1 MRSALGARKDA
12 RRTNGH
18 TPGNREEGMSSCL
31 ARTNTRKSDEGGKAL
46 SGSGTEQD
54 SAELFDFE
62 ITDELRA
69 LAAGYETLG
78 DSVRAG
84 DIPNSLL
91 ADLAFTMKDHPQ
103 PDTHDPASN
112 DSNSAE
118 TPGATDR

>member
-1 MRSALGARKDA
+1 MRSALGARKNA

-31 ARTNTRKSDEGGKAL
+31 ARTNTRMSDEAGNAF
-46 SGSGTEQD
+46 SVADTEQD
-54 SAELFDFE
+54 LAELFDFE

-78 DSVRAG
+78 DSVRSG

-103 PDTHDPASN
+103 PDTHDPASD
-112 DSNSAE
+112 DSTSAE
-118 TPGATDR
+118 TPGTTGE